1 MGVAGIDWSQLKQ
14 SVTFTES
21 DSVAVIRD
29 PNYNL
34 VSWLPVFLND
44 WSGAPHVSIDG
55 RSEPVQDLN
64 GFERYEKLKTKKL
77 YNTATGELV

>member
-1 MGVAGIDWSQLKQ
+1 MDAVVDWEKLKQ
-14 SVTFTES
+14 SVTYAES

-55 RSEPVQDLN
+55 RWEPVQDLN
-64 GFERYEKLKTKKL
+64 GFERYEKLKTKK
-77 YNTATGELV
+77 YFNTATLELV